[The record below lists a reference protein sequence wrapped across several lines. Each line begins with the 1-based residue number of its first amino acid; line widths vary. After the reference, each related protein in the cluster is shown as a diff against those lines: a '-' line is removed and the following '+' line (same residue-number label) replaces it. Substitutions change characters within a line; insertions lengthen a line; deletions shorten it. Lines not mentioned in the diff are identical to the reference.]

1 MKLKSIKQVK
11 NLKNKKILVR
21 VDYNV
26 AMENG
31 KVLDTER
38 IERSY
43 DTINYLLK
51 NKAKVI
57 LMAHL
62 GRPKGKK
69 DKDLSLKIVLKY
81 LNRVTKKKV
90 KFVDDCIG
98 EKVNKQV
105 SRLKA
110 GQILLLENLR
120 FYPGEKA
127 NDAKFA
133 QELAGLAD
141 VYVNEAFANCHREH
155 ASISAIAKYLPA
167 YAGLNLLDE
176 VDNLEKALKGYD
188 KPAIAI
194 IGGVKV
200 ETKIKVIEKFLK
212 KYNYV
217 LIGGALANNFFAGQN
232 IKLGKSI
239 YNKEDV
245 KLAEQLYN
253 KYKSKIILPIDVRIA
268 KRLSPKSKVEAHDIF
283 NLNKLKDKNW
293 QIIDIGPKTE
303 IYFEHFIHNAKTIVW
318 NGPMGVFEI
327 EPFSHGTEYIAQKF
341 AAQAKGPAFGI
352 VGGGETLVV
361 INNLGLS
368 NWPDFVS
375 TGGGAMLKFLEGK
388 TLPGIK
394 PLIKR

>member
-11 NLKNKKILVR
+11 NLKNKKVLVR

-26 AMENG
+26 AMEKGN
-31 KVLDTER
+31 VLDTER

-43 DTINYLLK
+43 ATINYLLK
-51 NKAKVI
+51 NKAKII

-62 GRPKGKK
+62 GRPKGEK
-69 DKDLSLKIVLKY
+69 DKDLSLKFVLKY
-81 LNRVTKKKV
+81 LNQVTKKKV

-120 FYPGEKA
+120 FYPGEKN

-133 QELAGLAD
+133 QSLAELAD
-141 VYVNEAFANCHREH
+141 IYVNEAFANCHREH
-155 ASISAIAKYLPA
+155 ASIAAITKYLPA
-167 YAGLNLLDE
+167 YAGLNLIDE
-176 VDNLEKALKGYD
+176 VNNLEKALKGYD

-232 IKLGKSI
+232 IKLGKSV

-245 KLAEQLYN
+245 KLAEQLYD
-253 KYKSKIILPIDVRIA
+253 KYKSKIILPIDVRTA

-293 QIIDIGPKTE
+293 QIVDIGPKTE

-327 EPFSHGTEYIAQKF
+327 EAFSHGTEYIAQKF

-361 INNLGLS
+361 INKLGLS
-368 NWPDFVS
+368 KWPDFVS
-375 TGGGAMLKFLEGK
+375 TGGGAMLNFLEGK

>member
-1 MKLKSIKQVK
+1 MKLKSIKQIK
-11 NLKNKKILVR
+11 NLKNKKVLVR

-26 AMENG
+26 AMENN

-43 DTINYLLK
+43 ATINYLLK
-51 NKAKVI
+51 NKAKII

-69 DKDLSLKIVLKY
+69 DKDLSLKNVLKY
-81 LNRVTKKKV
+81 LNQVTKKKV

-105 SRLKA
+105 SRLKG

-120 FYPGEKA
+120 FYPGEKN

-133 QELAGLAD
+133 QSLAELAD
-141 VYVNEAFANCHREH
+141 IYVNEAFANCHREH
-155 ASISAIAKYLPA
+155 ASISAITKYLPA
-167 YAGLNLLDE
+167 YAGLNLIDE
-176 VDNLEKALKGYD
+176 VDNLEKAIKGYD

-217 LIGGALANNFFAGQN
+217 LIGGALANNFFASQN

-253 KYKSKIILPIDVRIA
+253 KYKSKIILPIDVRTA

-293 QIIDIGPKTE
+293 QIVDIGPKTE

-318 NGPMGVFEI
+318 NGPMGIFEI
-327 EPFSHGTEYIAQKF
+327 EAFSYGTEYIAQKF

-361 INNLGLS
+361 INKLGLS

-375 TGGGAMLKFLEGK
+375 TGGGAMLRFLEGK
-388 TLPGIK
+388 NLPGIK